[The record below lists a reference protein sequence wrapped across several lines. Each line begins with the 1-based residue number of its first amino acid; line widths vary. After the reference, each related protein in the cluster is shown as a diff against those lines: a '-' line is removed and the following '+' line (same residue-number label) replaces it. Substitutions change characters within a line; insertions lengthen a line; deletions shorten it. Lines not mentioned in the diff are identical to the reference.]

1 MTWNVRK
8 STPPDQTSTWDI
20 MNPFI
25 FHWTFTITTNETSTP
40 LKIKMVHL
48 NIMKSGKSSEPNLHD
63 FGFKMWMLLI
73 LFNFQGRTPLFKII
87 PFSPCKFR
95 MKQKNTCASETFSQ
109 TWRFEDKVPQ
119 RRWSSWAKKKTK
131 FSRLPG
137 PLKLTD
143 SSHLSGLKNVP
154 SWETHLSLTSVFQVR
169 TGSFR
174 EGN

>member
-95 MKQKNTCASETFSQ
+95 MKQKNSAPRRRSPRPDGSRIRCHKDDEAPGPKKNEILKVTRGPWNYQ
-109 TWRFEDKVPQ
+109 TW
-119 RRWSSWAKKKTK
+119 
-131 FSRLPG
+131 
-137 PLKLTD
+137 
-143 SSHLSGLKNVP
+143 H
-154 SWETHLSLTSVFQVR
+154 R
-169 TGSFR
+169 TCQ
-174 EGN
+174 EA